1 MAVLEDSLLGV
12 DAKEASPKRAIVLV
26 GLALFVLYA
35 LTATYTNFYG
45 TDAFTNAAFA
55 RALADDQSVVL
66 EELEGLET
74 PQNQGIAGWF
84 VESPQG
90 TVAQYPPL
98 TALLAAPLYTFNT
111 DYEETSFTTPDGRPL
126 TVATPVTYVPAS
138 VTSALSVAI
147 AMVFFGLTLS
157 RVMPGRATLLAMAV
171 GGLGT
176 GAWSV
181 ASDRLWQHGPAM
193 MCISIGTYFASRDRF
208 VASGLAF
215 GAGVLIRPHT
225 VVVAALIGIAVAINR
240 RSIREMLALG
250 TASFLGVVALALYNN
265 AVFGDL
271 SISGGYGGG
280 FADRVVG
287 SSPLLLV
294 QRMAEAFVHL
304 RVGILWSSPFIAL
317 SLWALVKHRKS
328 SPDWA
333 VGAALGAVAYLVIQF
348 RANRVTGGDG
358 FFGYRYLLEAL
369 MAAGPMLAYST
380 WLYLQDEGIRRR
392 LFAVLAIASGGFHAT
407 NFPIWS
413 LAF

>member
-1 MAVLEDSLLGV
+1 MQVLEDVNKGVV
-12 DAKEASPKRAIVLV
+12 DAPTSKWSIVVVAI
-26 GLALFVLYA
+26 GLFLLYA
-35 LTATYTNFYG
+35 STATYTNFYG
-45 TDAFTNAAFA
+45 TDAFTNAAFS
-55 RALADDQSVVL
+55 RALADDQSPIL
-66 EELEGLET
+66 EEHAALATAENRGV
-74 PQNQGIAGWF
+74 AGWF
-84 VESPQG
+84 VDSPRG

-98 TALLAAPLYTFNT
+98 TALLAAPLYAFETG
-111 DYEETSFTTPDGRPL
+111 YEQNSFTTPDGRSIV
-126 TVATPVTYVPAS
+126 VATPTSYVPAS

-147 AMVFFGLTLS
+147 AVGFFGLAVS
-157 RVMPGRATLLAMAV
+157 RLMPRSATLAAMAV

-193 MCISIGTYFASRDRF
+193 MFISIGTYFASRDRF
-208 VASGLAF
+208 VASGFAF
-215 GAGVLIRPHT
+215 GAAVLIRPHT
-225 VVVAALIGIAVAINR
+225 AVIAATIGIAVAISR
-240 RSIREMLALG
+240 RSIREMLQLG
-250 TASFLGVVALALYNN
+250 ATSFSGVVLLAIYNN

-271 SISGGYGGG
+271 SVSGGYGGG

-294 QRMAEAFVHL
+294 QRMGEMFVHF

-317 SLWALVKHRKS
+317 SIWALVKHRKS

-333 VGAALGAVAYLVIQF
+333 VGAALGAVVYLVIQF

-358 FFGYRYLLEAL
+358 FFSYRYPLEAL

-392 LFAVLAIASGGFHAT
+392 LFTVLAIASVGFHAT
-407 NFPIWS
+407 EFSIWS
-413 LAF
+413 LA